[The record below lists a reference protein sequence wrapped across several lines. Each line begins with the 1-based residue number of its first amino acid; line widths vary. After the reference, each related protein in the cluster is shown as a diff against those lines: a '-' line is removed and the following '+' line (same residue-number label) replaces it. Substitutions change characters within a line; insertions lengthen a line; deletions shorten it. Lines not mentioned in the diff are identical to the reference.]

1 MDRGTID
8 RKRLVWVTPLQKRP
22 WWQRIFERISEF
34 FGV

>member
-1 MDRGTID
+1 VYEKAIR
-8 RKRLVWVTPLQKRP
+8 VTPLQKRP